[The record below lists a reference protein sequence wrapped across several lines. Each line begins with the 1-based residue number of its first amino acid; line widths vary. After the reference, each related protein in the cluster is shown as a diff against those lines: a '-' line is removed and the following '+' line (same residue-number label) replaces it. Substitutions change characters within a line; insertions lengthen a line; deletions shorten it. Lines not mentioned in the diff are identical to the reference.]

1 MQHQKRLDSLPEKLD
16 TVIKENGKNLSGGQK
31 QRIAIARLVI
41 RDYAVIL
48 ADKITASLDEQTTE
62 QVMDNL
68 LSLDCMAIVITHDT
82 KSEFMKRFQRIYMVR
97 DGVFTEQPIKNPAA
111 SNGVSSLQRC
121 RAAGY
126 LVSAPL
132 WSALTVCHC

>member
-111 SNGVSSLQRC
+111 GNGGSSL
-121 RAAGY
+121 
-126 LVSAPL
+126 
-132 WSALTVCHC
+132 